1 MHVEIKV
8 CYFENILK
16 LAEKSNQVPPRAVVV
31 FMTSKEG
38 GEENTRYLS
47 MLKLANFHLYSSFLL
62 NKYA

>member
-38 GEENTRYLS
+38 GENTRYLS